1 MRNLSSG
8 VKVGILV
15 LIMAAGAYAVWKS
28 IGGKAS
34 GSDNYGLWAKF
45 RDASGLPVG
54 SAVVVAGL
62 PVGEID
68 DLDIEGR
75 HARITM
81 RLRDDVTVWSNA
93 VAYKKSA
100 SLLGSYYIEID
111 PGSEKSLDGAGNE
124 VTNRQLEDGDQ
135 ILLVVEATSPDQ
147 LLRRIDESMPK
158 VDAVLISVRDLSEDL
173 RQIVR
178 GPLANTAGRID
189 RLVQEQSQTIER
201 ILGGMDRTI
210 AEVEKI
216 SLDIRGVTSTA
227 DDKVKVILDNL
238 DDASREAK
246 TLVATTRTE
255 VEQTG
260 AALRQRL
267 DQLDPMFADS
277 AEVARKIN
285 SPDEGT
291 LGRLVNDPAI
301 ADNVEEITEDAKGFL
316 GTLFGMQTYVGLRSE
331 YNFIGGGVRSY
342 LTVDLS
348 PRPGKFYYIEF
359 EKGPRGEFPAVEL
372 NCDPCGPG
380 SMYTR
385 SIKFEDK
392 LRFTFMFGKRVG
404 WAAFRFGI
412 KESTGGIGA
421 DFYWFNDRLK
431 MNVDAFDATFD
442 RLPRLK
448 VTAAYQLFRYLYILG
463 GIDDALND
471 HGEFALE
478 PGPYDPPIQF
488 EEFHYGR
495 DFFAGAQLK
504 FNDRDLSALLFIG
517 GAAVA
522 AAAN

>member
-1 MRNLSSG
+1 MRNLSAG

-34 GSDNYGLWAKF
+34 GSENYGLWAKF

-75 HARITM
+75 HARITV
-81 RLRDDVTVWSNA
+81 RIRDDVVVWSNA

-111 PGSEKSLDGAGNE
+111 PGSAKSVDGAGNE
-124 VTNRQLEDGDQ
+124 VSNRQLEDGDQ

-158 VDAVLISVRDLSEDL
+158 VDAVLLSIRDLSEDI

-189 RLVQEQSQTIER
+189 QLVQEESETVKR
-201 ILGGMDRTI
+201 ILEGMDRTI
-210 AEVEKI
+210 ARVEQI
-216 SLDIRGVTSTA
+216 SNDIRGVTAGA
-227 DDKVKVILDNL
+227 DDKVNAILANL
-238 DDASREAK
+238 DEASREAK
-246 TLVATTRTE
+246 TLVTTTRTE

-260 AALRQRL
+260 AAVRERL
-267 DQLDPMFADS
+267 DKLDPLFDNS

-331 YNFIGGGVRSY
+331 YNFIGAGVRSY
-342 LTVDLS
+342 LTVELS
-348 PRPGKFYYIEF
+348 PRPDKFYYIEF
-359 EKGPRGEFPAVEL
+359 EKGPRGQFPEVVL
-372 NCDPCGPG
+372 TGDG
-380 SMYTR
+380 SGTYVRTIR
-385 SIKFEDK
+385 IEDK
-392 LRFTFMFGKRVG
+392 IRFTFQFGKRLG

-412 KESTGGIGA
+412 KESTGGVGA
-421 DFYWFNDRLK
+421 DLYWFRDRLK
-431 MNVDAFDATFD
+431 MNLDLYDPNFD
-442 RLPRLK
+442 RFPRLK
-448 VTAAYQLFRYLYILG
+448 VTAAYQVFRYLYVLG
-463 GIDDALND
+463 GVDDALND
-471 HGEFALE
+471 PGQFDLE

-488 EEFHYGR
+488 EEYHYGR
-495 DFFAGAQLK
+495 DWFAGAQLK

-517 GAAVA
+517 GAAIA
-522 AAAN
+522 SAL